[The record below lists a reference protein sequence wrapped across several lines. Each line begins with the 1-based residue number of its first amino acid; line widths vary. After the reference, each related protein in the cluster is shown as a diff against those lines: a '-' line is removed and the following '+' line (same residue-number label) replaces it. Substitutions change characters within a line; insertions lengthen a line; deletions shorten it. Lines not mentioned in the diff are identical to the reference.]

1 MLDKIKN
8 MRLSYK
14 NNIKTQFSRKGQN
27 VPGQPEQSARLLTKS
42 QLSMPQAQS
51 LEDAETSVLSRCEM
65 VMLET
70 CEGGGATCSMA
81 TEHVLWP

>member
-1 MLDKIKN
+1 MLDKIRN

-27 VPGQPEQSARLLTKS
+27 VPGQPEQSARLLSKEQFS
-42 QLSMPQAQS
+42 IPFALSY
-51 LEDAETSVLSRCEM
+51 EYAESAVLPRCEM

-81 TEHVLWP
+81 IEHVLWP